1 MTGGFYF
8 AQAWWLLGIVLAA
21 AYLVK
26 CELSFRKKRRS
37 IAYPLGSALM
47 KMNKPSR
54 WFGRVSFILTWA
66 CILFL
71 SLALARPTFK
81 TAKATITTEGIA
93 ILLTMDVSGSMLAED
108 FQPSNRMDVA
118 RMVLSDFVENRKQD
132 RIGLVSFAGMPFLRC
147 PLTTDH
153 KTLLRLLN
161 DLKAVRRQDLDG
173 TAIGDALVA
182 SGQRL
187 ISAPEKSKIVVI
199 VTDGENNKGQFDP
212 LLAAN
217 MLKERNIKV
226 YTVGIGTKGLV
237 PYPMIDQG
245 GHKSYQLV
253 KMGFNEESLKQI
265 AEKTG
270 GSYYSASDKKT
281 LEKVF
286 AEIDRLEKSKV
297 ESPQYIVRKELF
309 LYPLGL
315 ALLLISLAWAWEMSK
330 GARLP

>member
-1 MTGGFYF
+1 MTDGFYF
-8 AQAWWLLGIVLAA
+8 AEPFWLLGVLLAI
-21 AYLVK
+21 LHFIWS
-26 CELSFRKKRRS
+26 ELTYRRRRKS
-37 IAYPLGSALM
+37 IAYPLGSLVSA
-47 KMNKPSR
+47 MNRPNR
-54 WFGRVSFILTWA
+54 WFGRLFFILTSI
-66 CILFL
+66 CMLFL

-81 TAKATITTEGIA
+81 TARATTTTEGIA
-93 ILLTMDVSGSMLAED
+93 IILTMDVSGSMLAED

-118 RMVLSDFVENRKQD
+118 RMVLSDFVKNREQD

-182 SGQRL
+182 SAQRL

-212 LLAAN
+212 LLAAK

-226 YTVGIGTKGLV
+226 YSVGIGTKGLV
-237 PYPMIDQG
+237 PYPVIDQSG
-245 GHKSYQLV
+245 NKSYQLL
-253 KMGFNEESLKQI
+253 KMGFNEDSLREI
-265 AEKTG
+265 ADKTG
-270 GSYYSASDKKT
+270 GSYYTASDKKT
-281 LEKVF
+281 LEGVF

-297 ESPQYIVRKELF
+297 ETPVYIVKKEFFLF
-309 LYPLGL
+309 PLGL
-315 ALLLISLAWAWEMSK
+315 ALLLVGCAWVWEMK
-330 GARLP
+330 IGMRLP

>member
-8 AQAWWLLGIVLAA
+8 AKAWWLAGIILGAIYIAR
-21 AYLVK
+21 
-26 CELSFRKKRRS
+26 CEWNFRRRRRS
-37 IAYPLGSALM
+37 LSYPLGSAVI
-47 KMNKPSR
+47 KMNKPNR
-54 WFGRVSFILTWA
+54 WFGRLSYLLTAA
-66 CILFL
+66 CIIFL
-71 SLALARPTFK
+71 ALALARPTFK
-81 TAKATITTEGIA
+81 TAKATTTTEGIA

-118 RMVLSDFVENRKQD
+118 RMVLSDFVRNREQD

-153 KTLLRLLN
+153 KTVLRLLN
-161 DLKAVRRQDLDG
+161 DLKAVKRQDLDG

-187 ISAPEKSKIVVI
+187 ISAPEKSKVVVI

-217 MLKERNIKV
+217 MLRERNIKV

-270 GSYYSASDKKT
+270 GNYFSASDKKT

-297 ESPQYIVRKELF
+297 ESPQYVVRKELF
-309 LYPLGL
+309 LFPLAL
-315 ALLLISLAWAWEMSK
+315 ALLFVALAWTWEMTL
-330 GARLP
+330 GTRLP

>member
-1 MTGGFYF
+1 MTQGFYF
-8 AQAWWLLGIVLAA
+8 AQPLWLAA
-21 AYLVK
+21 ILLVAGYFVY
-26 CELSFRKKRRS
+26 CEWSFRKRRRS
-37 IAYPLGSALM
+37 LAYPLGTVLL
-47 KMNKPSR
+47 KMNGANR
-54 WFGRVSFILTWA
+54 WFGRMPHIISSL
-66 CILFL
+66 CMLFL
-71 SLALARPTFK
+71 CLALARPTFK
-81 TAKATITTEGIA
+81 TARATTTTEGIA
-93 ILLTMDVSGSMLAED
+93 IILTMDVSGSMLAED

-118 RMVLSDFVENRKQD
+118 RMVLSDFVQNREQD

-153 KTLLRLLN
+153 KTILRLLG

-187 ISAPEKSKIVVI
+187 VTAPEKSKIIVI

-212 LLAAN
+212 ILAAS
-217 MLKERNIKV
+217 MLRERNIKV

-237 PYPMIDQG
+237 PYPMIDQSG
-245 GHKSYQLV
+245 MKSYQLV
-253 KMGFNEESLKQI
+253 KMGFNEESLRQI

-270 GSYYSASDKKT
+270 GSYYSATDRKT
-281 LEKVF
+281 LENVF

-309 LYPLGL
+309 LYPLAL
-315 ALLLISLAWAWEMSK
+315 ALLLVSLAWIWEMK
-330 GARLP
+330 PGARLP